1 MPFITEEIYKNLPTA
16 KKSIVISSWPTV
28 NKKYNYTKDS
38 GEFAKAMEAVKAIR
52 NMKAEKGVAPS
63 KKIKAYFVASSVN
76 PKDIVYIYKLAGVE
90 NIEFLSD
97 KTSVE
102 EKIVSLFGDFG
113 EIAVPLG
120 DLVDAQKEIER
131 LSGELEHTL
140 KEVERS
146 QKMLS
151 NQGFVA
157 KAPKALIDKEKE
169 KLAANEEKAQ
179 KLKAEIQNLKNA

>member
-1 MPFITEEIYKNLPTA
+1 
-16 KKSIVISSWPTV
+16 
-28 NKKYNYTKDS
+28 
-38 GEFAKAMEAVKAIR
+38 
-52 NMKAEKGVAPS
+52 
-63 KKIKAYFVASSVN
+63 
-76 PKDIVYIYKLAGVE
+76 IVYIYKLAGVE

-131 LSGELEHTL
+131 LSGELEYTL

-179 KLKAEIQNLKNA
+179 KLKAEIQNIKNA